1 MKRIVLALGMVLT
14 AAALSAE
21 AQTADADKWTLPR
34 TTDGRPDLQGVWT
47 TQTFTPLQR
56 PDRYAGKEF
65 LTDAEAAELTKL
77 LTQDGIDPLAG
88 RIFAASDEERAKL
101 EYEKFYVPER
111 KAAGLSVPAFEAV
124 SDDMRSRSQQRVFN
138 EEVEKWMAELREKSR
153 IEIYRVSAPA
163 GPRSTPVL
171 VSTSGPRATPT
182 PRRSP

>member
-1 MKRIVLALGMVLT
+1 MKRIVLALGMVLP

-65 LTDAEAAELTKL
+65 LTDAEAAELTTL

-101 EYEKFYVPER
+101 VN
-111 KAAGLSVPAFEAV
+111 
-124 SDDMRSRSQQRVFN
+124 QQDPFPYNNSAWFRPPN
-138 EEVEKWMAELREKSR
+138 MKTSSSLR
-153 IEIYRVSAPA
+153 
-163 GPRSTPVL
+163 
-171 VSTSGPRATPT
+171 TSPHKRQ
-182 PRRSP
+182 RD

>member
-65 LTDAEAAELTKL
+65 LTDAEAAELTTL

-88 RIFAASDEERAKL
+88 RIFAGASRL
-101 EYEKFYVPER
+101 TRRLLTNPSTSR
-111 KAAGLSVPAFEAV
+111 PTPTTAGGVA
-124 SDDMRSRSQQRVFN
+124 RSRPGRAGIMTATTIDDNAMIPINQ
-138 EEVEKWMAELREKSR
+138 
-153 IEIYRVSAPA
+153 VSHIVAP
-163 GPRSTPVL
+163 
-171 VSTSGPRATPT
+171 
-182 PRRSP
+182 